1 MFNISTI
8 LKGGAMGIAEV
19 IPGVSG
25 GTIAFITGIY
35 EQLINSIKAF
45 DKELISLIW
54 SKQWRSAWEKING
67 LFLFQLLIGMVFGI
81 LVGIFGVT
89 WLMDNYPEP
98 LWSFFFGLILISA
111 YIIGKQ
117 VKKWSLKYIV
127 LMVLGVIVALLIV
140 SASPSE
146 GSTHPLYLVMCGVLA
161 ISALMLPGISGSFV
175 LLLLGAYTLVI
186 PALKDLISNQDWD
199 SLLIVS
205 FFAIGCLIGLFSFSR
220 VLSWLFKKY
229 SEPTFVVL
237 SGFLLG
243 SLYKI
248 WPWRNVETIMD
259 KTNGLLIPI
268 HDLQQFISFDISN
281 IKVIA
286 ENLVLPANYWMSS
299 PKTGLCIVGFILGV
313 AIVALLDKYG
323 KTNSE

>member
-1 MFNISTI
+1 MINISTV
-8 LKGGAMGIAEV
+8 LKGSAMGIAEV

-35 EQLINSIKAF
+35 QQLIDSITAF
-45 DKELISLIW
+45 DKELLSLVW
-54 SKQWRSAWEKING
+54 KRQWEEAWKKING
-67 LFLFQLLIGMVFGI
+67 LFLSQLILGMIFGI
-81 LVGIFGVT
+81 LFGIFGVT
-89 WLMDNYPEP
+89 WLLEHFPEP

-117 VKKWSLKYIV
+117 VKKWSVKYLV
-127 LMVLGVIVALLIV
+127 LLSLGVVIALFIV
-140 SASPSE
+140 SASPAE

-186 PALKDLISNQDWD
+186 PALKNFISNQDLD

-205 FFAIGCLIGLFSFSR
+205 FFALGCLIGLATFSR

-229 SEPTFVVL
+229 SEPTFVLL

-248 WPWRNVETIMD
+248 WPWRNIETVMD
-259 KTNGLLIPI
+259 KSNGQLIPI
-268 HDLQQFISFDISN
+268 SDLQQFLSFELSN
-281 IKVIA
+281 IKIIT
-286 ENLVLPANYWMSS
+286 ENHVLPENYWMSS
-299 PKTGLCIVGFILGV
+299 PKTGLCIMGFLLGV
-313 AIVALLDKYG
+313 AIVALLEKYG
-323 KTNSE
+323 KSHL